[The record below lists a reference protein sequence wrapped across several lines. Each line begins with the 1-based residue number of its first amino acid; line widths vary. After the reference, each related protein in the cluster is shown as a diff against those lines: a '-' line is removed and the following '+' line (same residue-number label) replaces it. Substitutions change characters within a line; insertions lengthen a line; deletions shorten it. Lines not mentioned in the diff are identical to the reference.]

1 MISKRP
7 SSSRGKVDLGWLQS
21 QHSFS
26 IGSYYDPNH
35 IGYPQLR
42 VINEDRVEVGSGFE
56 PHRHRDME
64 IISYM
69 IEGELEHRDSMGNQD
84 VIRVGEVQRMTA
96 GTGVLHSEYNP
107 SNTSAN
113 HFLQIWLYPDQ
124 KGLAPDYEQKFFG
137 DPPWRDWR
145 KVVSPT
151 GDQGSLRINQQI
163 SIYDA
168 KVEQGKRLVFQN
180 KLGQA
185 DWLQL
190 ISGELRL
197 RNIEMR
203 AGDGAAIMEEDID
216 FLSVL
221 NSHLLLFELSNE
233 TGIN

>member
-1 MISKRP
+1 MKA
-7 SSSRGKVDLGWLQS
+7 
-21 QHSFS
+21 
-26 IGSYYDPNH
+26 
-35 IGYPQLR
+35 
-42 VINEDRVEVGSGFE
+42 GSGFE
-56 PHRHRDME
+56 PHRHRNME

-69 IEGELEHRDSMGNQD
+69 IEGELEHQDSMGNQD

-96 GTGVLHSEYNP
+96 GTGVVHSEYNP

-137 DPPWRDWR
+137 DPPWGDWR
-145 KVVSPT
+145 KIVSPT
-151 GDQGSLRINQQI
+151 GDRGSLRINQQT

-168 KVEQGKRLVFQN
+168 KVEQGKQLVFQN
-180 KLGQA
+180 KLGKA
-185 DWLQL
+185 YWLQL

-197 RNIEMR
+197 HNIEMR
-203 AGDGAAIMEEDID
+203 AGDGAAVMEEDID

-221 NSHLLLFELSNE
+221 NSNLLLFELSTE